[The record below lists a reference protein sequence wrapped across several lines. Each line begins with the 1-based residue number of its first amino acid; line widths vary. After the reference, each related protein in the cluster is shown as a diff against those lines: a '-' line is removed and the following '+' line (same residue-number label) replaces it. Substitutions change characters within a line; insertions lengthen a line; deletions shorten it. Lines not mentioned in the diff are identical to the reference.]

1 MSLPEIAIASSV
13 RQGCGMAA
21 RLGLLALAIAM
32 SVGCAAIPSVTE
44 KPTFHN
50 PFPQISR
57 VAVLPFYNQSREA
70 TVDGES
76 IGEIYASELQKIPG
90 YEVIPIGVVREALNT
105 LPEEPRN
112 GRDFQKFAQYL
123 GVDAVLVGSVT
134 EYHPYYPPRMGLA
147 VHWYAANPS
156 FHPIP
161 AGYGL
166 PWGTAEEEYIPET
179 LVQEAEF
186 ALAKEQLKTQTPDMV
201 DDGVA
206 PADHEDPPKPKVG
219 EGKRHRVEK
228 VRVEKVASRRR
239 LKKNP
244 GGASAEGAAR
254 GTVNRDGESY
264 ADDAGN
270 AAGGVDEVPLPT
282 GDGLPADWPDP
293 RGFVPASP
301 SCERPP
307 PYPQTSPIIQHTRLY
322 DGRDGDF
329 AERLA
334 RYFRWQ
340 DDARFGGWQGYLQ
353 RPDDFIR
360 FCCHLHVTETLTA
373 RGGAGKSQVVS
384 RWAIGR

>member
-1 MSLPEIAIASSV
+1 MSLPKIVITSLV
-13 RQGCGMAA
+13 RQGCSIVA
-21 RLGLLALAIAM
+21 RLGLLALAVTM
-32 SVGCAAIPSVTE
+32 SIGCAAIPSVTE

-57 VAVLPFYNQSREA
+57 VAVLPFFNQSREP
-70 TVDGES
+70 TVDGEA
-76 IGEIYASELQKIPG
+76 IAEVYASELQKIPG
-90 YEVIPIGVVREALNT
+90 YEVLPVGVVREALNT

-112 GRDFQKFAQYL
+112 GRDFQKFAQFL
-123 GVDAVLVGSVT
+123 GVDAVLIGSVT
-134 EYHPYYPPRMGLA
+134 EYHPYYPPRMGMA

-166 PWGTAEEEYIPET
+166 PWGTPEEEYIPES

-186 ALAKEQLKTQTPDMV
+186 ALAKEQLRTQTPDMV

-206 PADHEDPPKPKVG
+206 PAGHKVNPKARTI
-219 EGKRHRVEK
+219 EGGQRHRVEK
-228 VRVEKVASRRR
+228 VAVRRHS
-239 LKKNP
+239 KQNSNESDAN
-244 GGASAEGAAR
+244 G
-254 GTVNRDGESY
+254 SY

-270 AAGGVDEVPLPT
+270 AVDGVNAEPLPIS
-282 GDGLPADWPDP
+282 DGLPADWPDP
-293 RGFVPASP
+293 RGFVPAAP
-301 SCERPP
+301 SCERTP
-307 PYPQTSPIIQHTRLY
+307 PYPQSAPIIQHVRLY
-322 DGRDGDF
+322 DGRDADF

-384 RWAIGR
+384 RWDIGR